1 MEVRTHNPGEEGA
14 PEAGE
19 HPHPTLQ
26 EPGRI
31 QCLWQPL
38 IFEDHNLSNF
48 KFTNIFC
55 FSSGGEECH
64 LVEEPLVVEL
74 PEEGHPGVGPPEG
87 LQLAGVDPLPHPL
100 EEAQHNVPD
109 PPHKGHKGCSRPQP
123 TPTSS
128 TNVSTNMHHHPR
140 LTPMMNM

>member
-128 TNVSTNMHHHPR
+128 TSTNMHHHPR